1 MNGPQTSPD
10 PRVPAGQHPAGVH
23 KDVFLDFL
31 VRKRLKL
38 TRQRQAVVELI
49 FSDSGHF
56 EAEALV
62 ERLKIGRTRV
72 SRATVYRTLELL
84 RECQLVEKLDFG
96 TPRSFYE
103 HVPPGEHHDHL
114 ICTRCRA
121 IIEFENDKI
130 EHLQDMVAKRHG
142 FHVTDHKLELY
153 GLCEECR
160 GETRA

>member
-10 PRVPAGQHPAGVH
+10 PRVPAGRHPAGVH
-23 KDVFLDFL
+23 KEVFLEFL

-38 TRQRQAVVELI
+38 TRQRQAVVDLI

-114 ICTRCRA
+114 ICTRCGNV
-121 IIEFENDKI
+121 IEFHNDRL
-130 EHLQDMVAKRHG
+130 EALQSEICSNFG
-142 FHVTDHKLELY
+142 FQDSYHSLRIF
-153 GLCEECR
+153 GLCSKCAQAS
-160 GETRA
+160 G

>member
-114 ICTRCRA
+114 ICTRCGNV
-121 IIEFENDKI
+121 IEFHNDRL
-130 EHLQDMVAKRHG
+130 EALQSEICSNFG
-142 FHVTDHKLELY
+142 FQDSYHSLRIF
-153 GLCEECR
+153 GLCSKCAQAS
-160 GETRA
+160 G